1 MGEGY
6 TATTLGELPAFR
18 DGGTSWAPI
27 RHTLGI
33 RGFGINAYGEAE
45 PGAELIEDHDESD
58 SRHEELYFVV
68 SGAAEFTVDGQAF
81 AAPAGTLVHVPDPA
95 TTRSAVSTAP
105 DTKVLCIGG
114 VEGAFEPR
122 PWEARSVAELSDRL
136 GALEPGGQGA
146 QRVADPPS

>member
-1 MGEGY
+1 M
-6 TATTLGELPAFR
+6 ATSYSATSLGDLPSFR
-18 DGGTSWAPI
+18 EGGTWWAPV
-27 RHTLGI
+27 RHALGI
-33 RGFGINAYGEAE
+33 GGFGINAYGEAE

-81 AAPAGTLVHVPDPA
+81 AAPAGTLVHVPEPA
-95 TTRSAVSTAP
+95 TTRSAVSMAP
-105 DTKVLCIGG
+105 DTTVLCIGG

-136 GALEPGGQGA
+136 GALEPGGQGG
-146 QRVADPPS
+146 QRVPDRPS